1 MSIFTKLLSTATA
14 WALAGAS
21 LIQPG
26 QAARLESQLVD
37 RLHQVLNSNDTAA
50 LAALIDQEGTVD
62 PQQLTARL
70 ERLMET
76 FGPLTW
82 QVRQGQPLADGRARL
97 ELSVRGM
104 GEMAGVPYQMEATQI
119 LAISSRQGQI
129 ASQEVLQE
137 ESWVYSGE
145 QRLPVTLQIPDAV
158 LTGQRYDVDVIL
170 NDPLES
176 GLLAGGILEV
186 SPYQVETMGAPTIQ
200 LGTLNAGGLFK
211 RVQAPYTPGGQ
222 TWTVML
228 VHPDG
233 TLIASKR
240 VQVSDTPPPP
250 VVTTPPIIR

>member
-1 MSIFTKLLSTATA
+1 MSISAKLLSIATA
-14 WALAGAS
+14 WTLAGAS
-21 LIQPG
+21 LLQPG

-37 RLHQVLNSNDTAA
+37 RLHQALNNNDAVELT
-50 LAALIDQEGTVD
+50 ALIGQEGTVD
-62 PQQLTARL
+62 SRQLTARL
-70 ERLMET
+70 ERLTES

-82 QVRQGQPLADGRARL
+82 QVSQGRPLLDGRARL

-104 GEMAGVPYQMEATQI
+104 GEVAGVLYRLEAMQT
-119 LAISSRQGQI
+119 LAVSSHQGQI
-129 ASQEVLQE
+129 LNQEVLKE
-137 ESWVYSGE
+137 ESWVYSGD

-170 NDPLES
+170 DEPLDS

-186 SPYQVETMGAPTIQ
+186 SPDEVEIMGAPTIQ
-200 LGTLNAGGLFK
+200 LGTLDAGGLFK

-222 TWTVML
+222 TWTIML

-240 VQVSDTPPPP
+240 VQVRDTPPLA
-250 VVTTPPIIR
+250 TPPNVP

>member
-1 MSIFTKLLSTATA
+1 MSISKSLSTVTA

-21 LIQPG
+21 LLQPG
-26 QAARLESQLVD
+26 QAARLDNQLVD
-37 RLHQVLNSNDTAA
+37 RLHQALNNNDTAG
-50 LAALIDQEGTVD
+50 LTALIDQEGTVD

-82 QVRQGQPLADGRARL
+82 QVSQGQPLADGRARL
-97 ELSVRGM
+97 ELSVRGT
-104 GEMAGVPYQMEATQI
+104 GEVAGVPYQLEARQI
-119 LAISSRQGQI
+119 LAVSSSQGQI
-129 ASQEVLQE
+129 LHQEVLEE
-137 ESWVYSGE
+137 ESWVYSGD
-145 QRLPVTLQIPDAV
+145 QRLPVILQIPDAV

-170 NDPLES
+170 DEPLDN

-186 SPYQVETMGAPTIQ
+186 SPYEVETMGAPTIQ

-240 VQVSDTPPPP
+240 VQVSDLPPLPPSTPPSPH
-250 VVTTPPIIR
+250 

>member
-1 MSIFTKLLSTATA
+1 MLTKLLSTATA
-14 WALAGAS
+14 WAWAGAS
-21 LIQPG
+21 LLQPG
-26 QAARLESQLVD
+26 QAAQLESQLVE
-37 RLHQVLNSNDTAA
+37 RLNQALNNNDTAGIT
-50 LAALIDQEGTVD
+50 ALIGQGGTVD

-70 ERLMET
+70 ERLMES

-82 QVRQGQPLADGRARL
+82 QVSQGQPLADGRAQL

-104 GEMAGVPYQMEATQI
+104 GEVAGVPYQLEATQTV
-119 LAISSRQGQI
+119 AVSSHQGQI
-129 ASQEVLQE
+129 INQEVLKE
-137 ESWVYSGE
+137 ESWVYSGD

-170 NDPLES
+170 DEPLNS

-186 SPYQVETMGAPTIQ
+186 SPDEVETMGTPTIQ

-211 RVQAPYTPGGQ
+211 RVQAPYIPGGQ
-222 TWTVML
+222 TWTIML

-240 VQVSDTPPPP
+240 VQVSDTPPLA
-250 VVTTPPIIR
+250 TPPNLR

>member
-1 MSIFTKLLSTATA
+1 MSIFAKRLLTVT

-21 LIQPG
+21 LLQPG

-37 RLHQVLNSNDTAA
+37 RLHQALNNNDTAG
-50 LAALIDQEGTVD
+50 LTALIDQEGTVD
-62 PQQLTARL
+62 SQQLTARL
-70 ERLMET
+70 GRLTEK

-82 QVRQGQPLADGRARL
+82 QVSQGQPLADGRARL

-104 GEMAGVPYQMEATQI
+104 GEVAGVPYQLEATQI
-119 LAISSRQGQI
+119 LAVSSHQGQI
-129 ASQEVLQE
+129 LNQEVLKE
-137 ESWVYSGE
+137 ESWVYSGD

-170 NDPLES
+170 DEPLNS

-186 SPYQVETMGAPTIQ
+186 GPYEVETMGAPTIQ
-200 LGTLNAGGLFK
+200 LTTLNAGGLFK

-228 VHPDG
+228 VHLNG
-233 TLIASKR
+233 TLITSKR
-240 VQVSDTPPPP
+240 VQVSGMPPPP
-250 VVTTPPIIR
+250 MATPPNLH